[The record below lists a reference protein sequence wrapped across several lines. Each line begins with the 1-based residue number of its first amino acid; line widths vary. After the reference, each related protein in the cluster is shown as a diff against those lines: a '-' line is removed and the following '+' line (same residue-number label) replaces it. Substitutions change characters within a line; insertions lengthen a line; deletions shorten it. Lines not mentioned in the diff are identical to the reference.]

1 MTSKSKDKQKMNKT
15 TLYPKITHDCQW
27 YIIDADS
34 KTLGRLATEAARILV
49 GKNSPEYN
57 PSRDIKNALIII
69 NADKIKISGRKR
81 FDKFYHHH
89 SGQVGGMKLETFNEL
104 QNRIPGRVIEKAIRG
119 MLPKGPLGRQLFTKL
134 KVYKGDEHPH
144 NAQQPKIINI

>member
-1 MTSKSKDKQKMNKT
+1 MNKT
-15 TLYPKITHDCQW
+15 TLYPTIEHDVQW
-27 YIIDADS
+27 YIIDANS

-49 GKNSPEYN
+49 GKNSPSYN

-69 NADKIKISGRKR
+69 NADKVEISGKKK

-104 QNRIPGRVIEKAIRG
+104 QQRIPGKVIEKSIKG
-119 MLPKGPLGRQLFTKL
+119 MLPKGALGRQLFTKL
-134 KVYKGDEHPH
+134 KVYKGNKHPH
-144 NAQQPKIINI
+144 NAQKPTIVNI

>member
-1 MTSKSKDKQKMNKT
+1 MNKT
-15 TLYPKITHDCQW
+15 TLYPTIKHDCQW

-69 NADKIKISGRKR
+69 NADKIEVTGKKR
-81 FDKFYHHH
+81 SDKFYRHH

-104 QNRIPGRVIEKAIRG
+104 QNRIPGRVIEKAVRG
-119 MLPKGPLGRQLFTKL
+119 MLPKGPLGRHLFTKL
-134 KVYKGDEHPH
+134 KVYKSSEHPH
-144 NAQQPKIINI
+144 NAQQPKIVNI